1 MWRPT
6 PEHRFFERVAHL
18 RPGVGGRPE
27 VRLGAV
33 LALAVASGLVVWL
46 ALRSNG
52 SQTHAGRAPA
62 HAVSAHELAALPS
75 SVHHAVYWAGPKP
88 GFTYEVTRTH
98 AGLIFIRYL
107 PIGVAVGTKA
117 QYLTI
122 GTYPTKNALAAVR
135 AIATRLRVTPLPL
148 SGGGLAVQDTEHP
161 RSVYFAFP
169 GSDYQVEVFD
179 PSAARAR
186 SLALSGQVTPIGSA
200 PGATTSITAPIALAS
215 VADLRRLVASVGH
228 AVYWAGRRPGMSYE
242 WTRTNDGRIYIRYLP
257 QGVKAGDPRP
267 YLTVGTYP
275 VPNAAAAVKALSKRT
290 GARAFQVAGGGAAV
304 VDSAHP
310 TSVYLAFSG
319 AAYEIEVFD
328 ASAARA
334 RRTVASDR
342 IVPVR

>member
-1 MWRPT
+1 MTRPAR
-6 PEHRFFERVAHL
+6 EHRFFERGAHL
-18 RPGVGGRPE
+18 RPGTPGRPG

-33 LALAVASGLVVWL
+33 VALAVASGLVVWL

-75 SVHHAVYWAGPKP
+75 SVHHPVYWAGPKP

-107 PIGVAVGTKA
+107 PIGVAVDTKA

-135 AIATRLRVTPLPL
+135 AIATRLGVTPLPL

-186 SLALSGQVTPIGSA
+186 SLALSGQVTPIGSG
-200 PGATTSITAPIALAS
+200 PGRTTSTTAPAALTS

-228 AVYWAGRRPGMSYE
+228 AVYWAGRRSGMTYE
-242 WTRTNDGRIYIRYLP
+242 WTRTRDGRIYIRYLP
-257 QGVKAGDPRP
+257 PGVKAGDPGR

-275 VPNAAAAVKALSKRT
+275 LPNAVAAVRAISKRT
-290 GARAFQVAGGGAAV
+290 GEQAFQVAGGGVAV

-319 AAYEIEVFD
+319 SDYEIEVFD

-334 RRTVASDR
+334 RR
-342 IVPVR
+342 IVVSRGIAPVR

>member
-1 MWRPT
+1 MWRPS
-6 PEHRFFERVAHL
+6 PEHRFFERVAQL
-18 RPGVGGRPE
+18 RPGVGGRPG

-33 LALAVASGLVVWL
+33 VALAVASGLVVWL
-46 ALRSNG
+46 ALRSDG

-62 HAVSAHELAALPS
+62 HAVSARELAALPS
-75 SVHHAVYWAGPKP
+75 SVHHPVYWAGPKP
-88 GFTYEVTRTH
+88 GFTYEVSRTQR
-98 AGLIFIRYL
+98 GLIFIRYL
-107 PIGVAVGTKA
+107 PIGVAVGAKA

-135 AIATRLRVTPLPL
+135 AIATRLRVTPVPL
-148 SGGGLAVQDTEHP
+148 SGGGLAVQDSEHP

-186 SLALSGQVTPIGSA
+186 SLALSGQVTPIGSG
-200 PGATTSITAPIALAS
+200 PGATTSATPPAALAS

-228 AVYWAGRRPGMSYE
+228 AVYWVGRRPGMSYE
-242 WTRTNDGRIYIRYLP
+242 WTRTSDGRIYIRYLP

-275 VPNAAAAVKALSKRT
+275 VPNAVTAVKGISKRT
-290 GARAFQVAGGGAAV
+290 GARAFQVAGGGVAV
-304 VDSAHP
+304 VDSTHP

-342 IVPVR
+342 VVPVR